1 MPFIGS
7 EIEITSSEQLSKL
20 DDSARLSVQQRKGQ
34 TLLVA
39 TKRTLADGFYTIW
52 AKFCPQQEQ
61 QQQKLALEKVKAL
74 FSLPNQEKLEM
85 PLQGNLPTL
94 SPQSSSPYIKNWHP
108 TFTDL
113 RKHQQIQQ
121 SQQIL
126 RGTVMSDDQKEKI
139 GSATPPK
146 LKIPRDEE
154 PSQALNQEL
163 FVKKILEKEGF
174 SSFDETL
181 KTLPEEKAESF
192 RAFLRNFS
200 KDIFQLAQKNEK
212 LDYFSALKNFN
223 IFLNTP
229 ANPEDPKIEDLEK
242 AFSESLKNPTDT
254 QTPKIATFSF
264 KDLQRVC
271 AAYKQF
277 LQSHPSP
284 RAKEDIT
291 Q

>member
-39 TKRTLADGFYTIW
+39 TKGTLADGFYTIW

-85 PLQGNLPTL
+85 PLQGNLPPL
-94 SPQSSSPYIKNWHP
+94 SPQSSSPYIKNWRP

-113 RKHQQIQQ
+113 REHQQIQQ